1 MPQGLDEID
10 VRILKALQEDCSI
23 STAELADRV
32 GLSQSPCWRRIQRL
46 REDGFIRAQVAL
58 LDAEKLGYSLHVFAQ
73 LKTSYLA
80 DSDREKF
87 IRSVASIPEV
97 VECYSVLGERD
108 VLIKVIAP
116 DIKWYQEFIF
126 NTILKLPGVEDISS
140 IVALSEMKHTTALPV
155 RVTKE

>member
-1 MPQGLDEID
+1 MPQGLDAID
-10 VRILKALQEDCSI
+10 ARILKALQEDCSI

-46 REDGFIRAQVAL
+46 REEGYIRAQVAL
-58 LDAEKLGYSLHVFAQ
+58 LDAEKLGFTLHVFAQ
-73 LKTSYLA
+73 LKVSYLA
-80 DSDREKF
+80 DNDREKF
-87 IRSVASIPEV
+87 VRAVASIPEV

-126 NTILKLPGVEDISS
+126 QTILKLPGVEDISS

-155 RVTKE
+155 RPSKE

>member
-1 MPQGLDEID
+1 LPQGLDEID

>member
-10 VRILKALQEDCSI
+10 VRILKALQEDASI

-46 REDGFIRAQVAL
+46 REDGYIRAQVVL
-58 LDAEKLGYSLHVFAQ
+58 LDAEKLGFSLHVFAQ

-126 NTILKLPGVEDISS
+126 HTILKLPGVEDISS

>member
-1 MPQGLDEID
+1 MPGALDAIDTKILEI
-10 VRILKALQEDCSI
+10 LQRDASL
-23 STAELADRV
+23 STADLAEQV

>member
-10 VRILKALQEDCSI
+10 VRILKVLQKDCSI
-23 STAELADRV
+23 STADLADRV

-46 REDGFIRAQVAL
+46 RKEGYIRAQVAL

-73 LKTSYLA
+73 LKTSYLD

-87 IRSVASIPEV
+87 VRSVASIPEV

-116 DIKWYQEFIF
+116 GIKWYQEFIF

-155 RVTKE
+155 HVTSE